1 MNDTRDFFRDSGGT
15 LVVADSGRSVSRS
28 NEQQVAALGSPKLF
42 GGETYDPT
50 LDKVRLKAQLVRVR
64 ELMRDGKWRS
74 LSEIAATTGDPEASV
89 SARLRNLR
97 QPKHGLWTVDR
108 RRRSQSL
115 WEYRLGGKGL

>member
-1 MNDTRDFFRDSGGT
+1 MSDTRDFFRDSGGT
-15 LVVADSGRSVSRS
+15 LVVADNGRSVSRS
-28 NEQQVAALGSPKLF
+28 NEQQIAALIPQDFDGK
-42 GGETYDPT
+42 TYNPT
-50 LDKVRLKAQLVRVR
+50 LDKSRLKAQLVRVR
-64 ELMRDGKWRS
+64 EFMRDGKWRS
-74 LSEIAATTGDPEASV
+74 LSEVAAATGDPEASV